1 MWFTFLY
8 ATLIPI
14 GAFISLFGLIF
25 YYWVDKY
32 TLLRRSSLGTK
43 ISGKVVIT
51 SMRLL
56 DITLIM
62 KPLG

>member
-32 TLLRRSSLGTK
+32 TLLRRSSLGT